1 MKGRII
7 MGKYNKIEK
16 SWILYDC
23 TISTYSMIVISTI
36 LPIFFRMV
44 FENAGGNSSM
54 CTVYWGYI
62 NSISRLL
69 IAVAAPI
76 IGTMADYKGYK
87 MKFFKIFCVIGIIFT
102 ALLGIVPDSAW
113 VLLMVIF
120 VISSI
125 GNSGSNIFY
134 DAFLVDVTPK
144 SKMHMVSSI
153 GYAAGYLGDILA
165 FAICMSIVILAG
177 MHRLPISVGAACKI
191 SFIITAVWCTL
202 FSVPII
208 KNVKQVYGIEKEP
221 NIVKNSFKRLASTVK
236 NISNHKNIVM
246 FLLAYFFYIDGVNT
260 IITMA
265 TSFGADLG
273 MSSSAMLIDLLLTMV
288 VAFPCSIIFGKLSEK
303 FKGKTMLYV
312 GIIIYSVICVYAN
325 FIHNMVGFLILS
337 ILVGTSQGGMQA
349 ISRSYFGKIIPKH
362 RNNEFFGFFNI
373 FGRFAA
379 ILGPSMIAVASQIT
393 GKSSMGIFSLLIL
406 FVFGGLFLTRVSS
419 VEDESVEADLE
430 KDVVV

>member
-1 MKGRII
+1 
-7 MGKYNKIEK
+7 
-16 SWILYDC
+16 
-23 TISTYSMIVISTI
+23 
-36 LPIFFRMV
+36 
-44 FENAGGNSSM
+44 
-54 CTVYWGYI
+54 
-62 NSISRLL
+62 
-69 IAVAAPI
+69 
-76 IGTMADYKGYK
+76 
-87 MKFFKIFCVIGIIFT
+87 
-102 ALLGIVPDSAW
+102 
-113 VLLMVIF
+113 
-120 VISSI
+120 
-125 GNSGSNIFY
+125 
-134 DAFLVDVTPK
+134 
-144 SKMHMVSSI
+144 
-153 GYAAGYLGDILA
+153 
-165 FAICMSIVILAG
+165 LAG
-177 MHRLPISVGAACKI
+177 MHRLPISVGVACKI

-273 MSSSAMLIDLLLTMV
+273 MSSSSMLIDLLLTMV

-349 ISRSYFGKIIPKH
+349 ISRSYFGKIIPKE

-419 VEDESVEADLE
+419 VEDESVKADLE